1 MFIIEIVLTIFA
13 WRKGW
18 KWYSLLPLGFV
29 ILIGLLI
36 GFSVRI
42 SGGNSSYIKIFGPI
56 LDIIAIIILII
67 LNIKD
72 HKINNEINII

>member
-18 KWYSLLPLGFV
+18 KWYSLLPLGSV

-36 GFSVRI
+36 GFSVGI
-42 SGGNSSYIKIFGPI
+42 SGGNFSYIKIFGPI

-67 LNIKD
+67 LNIKGP
-72 HKINNEINII
+72 KINNEINKI